1 MQQIEIMKNLVTALP
16 TKDRSIALSL
26 IQKRK
31 FEDLWELVAS
41 DIYKIKRKPEEY
53 PDANYDDLHIFR
65 AEISSYLDQLGL
77 NDDDSFK
84 DNDLIIDDYE
94 EF

>member
-1 MQQIEIMKNLVTALP
+1 M
-16 TKDRSIALSL
+16 
-26 IQKRK
+26 
-31 FEDLWELVAS
+31 WELVAS

-53 PDANYDDLHIFR
+53 SDANYDDLHIFR

-77 NDDDSFK
+77 NDDGSFK

>member
-1 MQQIEIMKNLVTALP
+1 MMKNLVTALP

>member
-1 MQQIEIMKNLVTALP
+1 MKNLVTALP

-53 PDANYDDLHIFR
+53 TDANYDDLHIFR

>member
-1 MQQIEIMKNLVTALP
+1 MMKNLVTALP

-26 IQKRK
+26 IQNRK

-77 NDDDSFK
+77 NDDGSFK

>member
-53 PDANYDDLHIFR
+53 LDANYDDLHIFR
-65 AEISSYLDQLGL
+65 AEIASYLDQLGL
-77 NDDDSFK
+77 NDEDSLEDDE
-84 DNDLIIDDYE
+84 LIIDDYE